1 MSMRAR
7 NGKQR
12 AKEHEWATAHQSPVK
27 MIFFYGTKRLVLGWV
42 GGIWA
47 HADLKHTHCKLKK
60 NENSKKT
67 SHLNRS
73 CHLFLSFQVP

>member
-1 MSMRAR
+1 MRAR

-47 HADLKHTHCKLKK
+47 HADLKYTHCKLKK
-60 NENSKKT
+60 KMKT
-67 SHLNRS
+67 QKNKVDYVRWSNAS
-73 CHLFLSFQVP
+73 